1 MPSTYHFIFS
11 YTKAGARAECQI
23 GEDRTHTFN
32 FFFGRFIS
40 AYVHAGM
47 HCHSAYVCGSWRTLS
62 GVGSLILLSVLVLIV
77 YSRLSLGPCT
87 SRQFSVSASQFVRG
101 AQRLQ
106 MCAITSF

>member
-11 YTKAGARAECQI
+11 YTKAGARAECQT

-32 FFFGRFIS
+32 FFFLEDLLLRMCMLECI
-40 AYVHAGM
+40 ATVPMCVEA
-47 HCHSAYVCGSWRTLS
+47 

-87 SRQFSVSASQFVRG
+87 SRQFSVSASQFARG

>member
-1 MPSTYHFIFS
+1 MLGLSV
-11 YTKAGARAECQI
+11 KLVRI
-23 GEDRTHTFN
+23 GHTLLILLLF

-47 HCHSAYVCGSWRTLS
+47 HCHSAYVCGGWRTLS

-77 YSRLSLGPCT
+77 YSRLSLGPCA
-87 SRQFSVSASQFVRG
+87 SRQFSVSASQFARG